1 MLFDGNYGFNMNY
14 MNMDNSV
21 KNEVNILN
29 PYESFI
35 RGNSFKDEYI
45 PYKKYS
51 YLELKPTNNKEKLL
65 FNIMSLNFIINDLN
79 LYLDLNADD
88 KEMFNLFKK
97 YVKEEQELI
106 DQYKKEYGP
115 LTLEDTIGNNY
126 NWNTDFSW
134 DNKRG
139 DIYV

>member
-14 MNMDNSV
+14 MDNSV
-21 KNEVNILN
+21 KNEVKILN

-51 YLELKPTNNKEKLL
+51 YLELKPTNNQEKLL
-65 FNIMSLNFIINDLN
+65 FNIMSLCFIINDLN
-79 LYLDLNADD
+79 LYLDLNSND
-88 KEMFNLFKK
+88 KDVFNLFKK
-97 YVKEEQELI
+97 YIKEEQALI
-106 DQYKKEYGP
+106 EQYKNEYGP
-115 LTLEDTIGNNY
+115 ITLNDTIGNNY
-126 NWNTDFSW
+126 NWNTNFSW

-139 DIYV
+139 DMYV